1 MCTGD
6 YRLQPEP
13 DCCLPHINHP
23 VITRTF
29 RNRSRIV
36 SSRAA
41 ARSPSNTQVA
51 IMGTALIKWAFCAY
65 YIVYACAALRLR
77 TIQQAAPRQSVRA
90 WITYGVCRDLR
101 LSIQSACLYTA
112 TVQRALPQAFITT
125 APRAFS
131 LPQVSVCELGPC
143 MMAADA

>member
-1 MCTGD
+1 VHLRQRKAASECVQETTGCSQSQTAAF
-6 YRLQPEP
+6 LTS
-13 DCCLPHINHP
+13 IISAP

-112 TVQRALPQAFITT
+112 TDYCAARV
-125 APRAFS
+125 AP
-131 LPQVSVCELGPC
+131 G
-143 MMAADA
+143 